1 LEALVRILL
10 WIGVVLI
17 VLGIASFFVAVPQK
31 QHEGIKF
38 GGASVG
44 VETTTS
50 EKLPVYASVIILVGG
65 ISMVLAG
72 SRSSSR

>member
-1 LEALVRILL
+1 VRTIL
-10 WIGVVLI
+10 WIGVVVM
-17 VLGIASFFVAVPQK
+17 VLGLVSFFVTVPHK
-31 QHEGIKF
+31 EREGIKF

-50 EKLPVYASVIILVGG
+50 EKVPVYVSVILLVGG

-72 SRSSSR
+72 ARSKAS